1 MPVRG
6 PNRNAWQVRYAFLRL
21 WGRLPISRGA
31 GPAAG
36 AVGKVAATH
45 DPGAKRGFG
54 TRLARSASQI
64 KGDFPLVLLDLVLAA
79 FTYLLLF
86 GLRFDF
92 SIPSSY
98 WDQFR
103 IFLPVA
109 CVLSVG
115 SMWAWGCYGRTWR
128 HASIDEAVRLLSA
141 GACTGAVLILGFIW
155 DEQRIP
161 LAVLVAGPILAT
173 FLFGMVRFQQRLFA
187 YRRTT
192 YHGTGVR
199 VAVVGAGTNG

>member
-6 PNRNAWQVRYAFLRL
+6 PPSERRQVRHTFPRAEGSDVR
-21 WGRLPISRGA
+21 PGA
-31 GPAAG
+31 DGKRER
-36 AVGKVAATH
+36 VGKVSSKQ
-45 DPGAKRGFG
+45 DSSAKRSFG
-54 TRLARSASQI
+54 ARLARSASQI
-64 KGDFPLVLLDLVLAA
+64 RGDFLLALLDLVLAA

-98 WDQFR
+98 WDEFR

-109 CVLSVG
+109 AVVSVG

-141 GACTGAVLILGFIW
+141 GACTGAVLLLVFMWG
-155 DEQRIP
+155 DERVP
-161 LAVLVAGPILAT
+161 LTVLVAGPILST

-187 YRRTT
+187 FRRS
-192 YHGTGVR
+192 
-199 VAVVGAGTNG
+199 